1 MGCHGRASSP
11 VTSPPTSTVTT
22 PEPAGSGAAA
32 TGADSGPAD
41 CPSATAATA

>member
-11 VTSPPTSTVTT
+11 VTSPPTPTVTA
-22 PEPAGSGAAA
+22 PDPAGSGAA
-32 TGADSGPAD
+32 TGVDSGPED